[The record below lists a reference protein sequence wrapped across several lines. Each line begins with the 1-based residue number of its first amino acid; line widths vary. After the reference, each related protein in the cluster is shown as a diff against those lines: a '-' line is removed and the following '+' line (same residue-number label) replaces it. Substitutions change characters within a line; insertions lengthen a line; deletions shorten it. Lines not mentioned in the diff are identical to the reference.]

1 MNLKRINESFKKLY
15 EDSKPFAAIYDGDL
29 KTALMDAMY
38 GLQMKGNNNIKSYE
52 VAFQDVIEKFYPE
65 KSWWDV
71 TDVNIFWSLFEG
83 RNPEATINEIVNS
96 IKVEETLDFDEEDYV
111 GCEKALQ
118 EVLDRMNEDT
128 ISDGDKADS
137 DLIRG
142 MLQKMKARSNA
153 AFTPEEKA
161 VMNKYGIT
169 RDNWNRTLNVDGRPL
184 NRDVDTLS
192 HDSYYRSSSFSNG
205 TPSKI
210 NYADR
215 ARKLPQRKGTQIF
228 DGPWTADNDDIN
240 AHGGGR
246 TRLNGLQDAERY
258 SQEIPMRD
266 KITNMKNALRDRKW
280 AQSKIDNADAE
291 RERRMAAAQAAFDKA
306 KRDADRS
313 YEYDTVDSAKSRD
326 RAQAEIDSML
336 KRKKESLTEG
346 ALDENPII
354 AWLGEHEQAWEDFT
368 THFVGRD
375 ISELSDDEIIGWIS
389 EHDQLYADYKNY
401 FKVDESLTEDLTPI
415 IDELKV
421 ALDAKGLVLNT
432 AECSLKDAAEYI
444 EVSKEALGEYTVEDW
459 IKDTQENYPE
469 TFTESINE
477 SADKHFKVTYDS
489 NGVWSAVMVKANSED
504 EAKEIYMQTKGQKY
518 PKVAG
523 IVPMSEWE
531 VSDYT
536 KRGMSCLN

>member
-1 MNLKRINESFKKLY
+1 MSLKRINESFKRLY
-15 EDSKPFAAIYDGDL
+15 ENNEPVMSSQDGDL
-29 KTALMDAMY
+29 KSALLDAMHT
-38 GLQMKGNNNIKSYE
+38 LQAKGNNNIKAYE
-52 VAFQDVIEKFYPE
+52 IAFQDVIEKFYPE
-65 KSWWDV
+65 KSWWEV
-71 TDVNIFWSLFEG
+71 TNVSIFWSLFEG
-83 RNPEATINEIVNS
+83 RDPEATINEIVNS
-96 IKVEETLDFDEEDYV
+96 IKVEETLDFSEEEYNE
-111 GCEKALQ
+111 CISALQ
-118 EVLDRMNEDT
+118 EVLDRMNEDS
-128 ISDGDKADS
+128 ISDEDKADS
-137 DLIRG
+137 DLIRS
-142 MLQKMKARSNA
+142 MIQKMKARSNA

-184 NRDVDTLS
+184 NRNVDTAS
-192 HDSYYRSSSFSNG
+192 NDGYYYGKGRKLYTNG

-215 ARKLPQRKGTQIF
+215 ARKLPQRKDSQIF
-228 DGPWTADNDDIN
+228 TGPRTVDNDDIN

-291 RERRMAAAQAAFDKA
+291 REKRMAAAQAAFDKA

-336 KRKKESLTEG
+336 KRKKESLTE
-346 ALDENPII
+346 
-354 AWLGEHEQAWEDFT
+354 
-368 THFVGRD
+368 
-375 ISELSDDEIIGWIS
+375 
-389 EHDQLYADYKNY
+389 
-401 FKVDESLTEDLTPI
+401 DLTSI
-415 IDELKV
+415 IDELKS
-421 ALDAKGLVLNT
+421 ALEARGLVLNT
-432 AECSLKDAAEYI
+432 AECSLDDAAEYI
-444 EVSKEALGEYTVEDW
+444 QISRETLGEYTVEDW

-469 TFTESINE
+469 TFTESVNE
-477 SADKHFKVTYDS
+477 SVDKYFKVTYDS
-489 NGVWSAVMVKANSED
+489 NGVWSAVMVKAKSED
-504 EAKEIYMQTKGQKY
+504 EAKEIYMQIKGQKY

>member
-192 HDSYYRSSSFSNG
+192 HDGYYRSSSFSNG

-336 KRKKESLTEG
+336 KRKKESLTE
-346 ALDENPII
+346 
-354 AWLGEHEQAWEDFT
+354 
-368 THFVGRD
+368 
-375 ISELSDDEIIGWIS
+375 
-389 EHDQLYADYKNY
+389 
-401 FKVDESLTEDLTPI
+401 DLTSI

-421 ALDAKGLVLNT
+421 ALDAKGLVLNPE
-432 AECSLKDAAEYI
+432 ECSIEDAAEYI
-444 EVSKEALGEYTVEDW
+444 EISKEALGEYTVEDW
-459 IKDTQENYPE
+459 IKDTQHNYPE
-469 TFTESINE
+469 AFTESINE
-477 SADKHFKVTYDS
+477 SVDKYFKVTYDS

-504 EAKEIYMQTKGQKY
+504 EAKETYMQIKGQKY

-523 IVPMSEWE
+523 VVPMSEWE
-531 VSDYT
+531 VKDYT